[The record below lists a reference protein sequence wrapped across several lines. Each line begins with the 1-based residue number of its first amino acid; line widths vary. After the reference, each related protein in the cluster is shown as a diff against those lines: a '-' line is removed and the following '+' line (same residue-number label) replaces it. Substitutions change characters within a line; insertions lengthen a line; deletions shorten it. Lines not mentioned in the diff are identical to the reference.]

1 MLQTTC
7 ECGRT
12 MRANSE
18 KDFLDQVVDHLRHRH
33 PDQAEAFSTLNIL
46 ERVELSAPRAPAL
59 RTWNS
64 PVWNMR
70 R

>member
-18 KDFLDQVVDHLRHRH
+18 KDFIEQVTDHLRHNH
-33 PDQAEAFSTLNIL
+33 PERSRDLSPRTILGMVEIST
-46 ERVELSAPRAPAL
+46 PR
-59 RTWNS
+59 NG
-64 PVWNMR
+64 
-70 R
+70 